1 MFAVFDYDGTL
12 LAKFETLPEAKDW
25 KRRRVEWRLS
35 QFFYGMTYIRPG
47 VKEEIRAKYN
57 NDLTIEEVVV

>member
-12 LAKFETLPEAKDW
+12 LAKFETLPAAKDW
-25 KRRRVEWRLS
+25 KRRRVEWRLN

-57 NDLTIEEVVV
+57 NNLTIEEVAV

>member
-57 NDLTIEEVVV
+57 NDLTIEEVPI

>member
-12 LAKFETLPEAKDW
+12 LAKFETLPAAKDW

-35 QFFYGMTYIRPG
+35 QFFYGTTYIRPG
-47 VKEEIRAKYN
+47 IKEEIRAKYN

>member
-12 LAKFETLPEAKDW
+12 LAKFETLPAAKDW

-57 NDLTIEEVVV
+57 NNLTIEEVAV

>member
-1 MFAVFDYDGTL
+1 MFAVYDHDGTL
-12 LAKFETLPEAKDW
+12 LAKFNTLPAANDW

-47 VKEEIRAKYN
+47 IKEETRAKFN
-57 NDLTIEEVVV
+57 NELRVEEVTA

>member
-12 LAKFETLPEAKDW
+12 LAKFETLPAAKDW

-47 VKEEIRAKYN
+47 VKEEIRAKYD
-57 NDLTIEEVVV
+57 NDLTIEEVAV

>member
-12 LAKFETLPEAKDW
+12 LAKFETLPAAKDW

>member
-1 MFAVFDYDGTL
+1 MFAVFDYDGFL

-25 KRRRVEWRLS
+25 KRRRVEWRLN

-47 VKEEIRAKYN
+47 VKEGIRAKYN
-57 NDLTIEEVVV
+57 NDLTIEEVPI

>member
-1 MFAVFDYDGTL
+1 MFAVFDHDGYL

-25 KRRRVEWRLS
+25 KRRRVEWRLN

-47 VKEEIRAKYN
+47 VKEEIRTKYN
-57 NDLTIEEVVV
+57 NELTIEEVPI